1 MTDDSTTDEIP
12 PYHVR
17 VSKAKERILEL
28 RALLRRAN
36 TAYYTY
42 SAPIMSDP
50 EFDRL
55 LKELADLES
64 KHPELSDPNS
74 PTARVGG
81 EPIDGFETLPHSIP
95 MLSIDNTYN
104 EGEVRQWVDRMYKGL
119 ATEAPSEGG
128 LFQGADS
135 QVKFTCEPKID
146 GVALSIRYEDG
157 KFIRALTRGDGSQGD
172 DVSHAARTIRSI
184 PLELDGDHI
193 PEVIE
198 VRGEVYIPLGEFERI
213 NKEREDAG
221 DEPFMNP
228 RNACSGTLKSLDP
241 KIIAARKLGFIA
253 HGRGELS
260 DDNFA
265 GGHAEFCKL
274 IAQFGFDVGNH
285 RTVEEDIAG
294 VVGTVHRIDKIRHS
308 LDYATDGVVIRV
320 DEYAQQDRVGATSKS
335 PRWCIAYKFPAER
348 KETRLLN
355 VEHQVGK
362 TGKITPRATLEP
374 VLLAGTTVSHATL
387 HNYGMIRTRELH
399 IGDLVEVEKAGEI
412 IPQVVGVIV
421 SKRPSDAVQVI
432 PPDHCPACDSPLEVE
447 PAESL
452 EDPKLETTRRCMN
465 PECPAQIREKL
476 VWFAGRKQMDIE
488 GLGESTIDVIRES
501 SIPLNHFAD
510 IFNLKDHRDELLKLD
525 RMGEKKVDN
534 LLAGIEA
541 AKGQGMARVLAG
553 MGIRHIGTT
562 TAKLLA
568 KRFKDVDSLWNA
580 SLWMLMPTAVNTMS
594 QSKRE
599 KLTGSKDKLEVTYET
614 GLGVDT
620 APVVY
625 EYLHSQAA
633 RDAFERLESAGV
645 VLASTDFVESGDLI
659 DSPFSGKTIV
669 LTGTLEH
676 FSRTELSDQLETL
689 GAKVTGSVSKST
701 DLLIAGEKAGSKL
714 SKAES
719 LGIEVWDESKLLE
732 TLDSIK

>member
-1 MTDDSTTDEIP
+1 MTDDSTADAIP
-12 PYHVR
+12 TYHVR
-17 VSKAKERILEL
+17 VSKAKDRILEL

-36 TAYYTY
+36 TAYYTH
-42 SAPIMSDP
+42 ADPIMSDP

-55 LKELADLES
+55 LKELAGLES
-64 KHPELSDPNS
+64 EHPELSDPNS

-81 EPIDGFETLPHSIP
+81 EPIEGFETLPHSIP

-104 EGEVRQWVDRMYKGL
+104 EDEVRSWVDRMNKGL
-119 ATEAPSEGG
+119 DTEASDEGG
-128 LFQGADS
+128 LFQGGNS
-135 QVKFTCEPKID
+135 QIQFTCEPKID
-146 GVALSIRYEDG
+146 GVALSIRYENG
-157 KFIRALTRGDGSQGD
+157 KFIRALTRGDGSKGD

-184 PLELDGDHI
+184 PLQLDAEDI

-213 NKEREDAG
+213 NREREDAG

-241 KIIAARKLGFIA
+241 KIIAARKLGFVA

-260 DDNFA
+260 GDTFA
-265 GGHAEFCKL
+265 DGHAQFCER
-274 IAQFGFDVGNH
+274 IAAMGFDVGDH
-285 RTVEEDIAG
+285 RTVEDDIPG
-294 VVGTVHRIDKIRHS
+294 VVAAVHRIDQIRHS

-320 DEYAQQDRVGATSKS
+320 DQYTHQDRVGATSKS

-387 HNYGMIRTRELH
+387 HNYGMIRTRDLH

-412 IPQVVGVIV
+412 IPQVVGVIE
-421 SKRPSDAVQVI
+421 SKRPRDATAVI

-452 EDPKLETTRRCMN
+452 DDPKLETTRRCMN

-488 GLGESTIDVIRES
+488 GLGESTIDLIRES

-510 IFNLKDHRDELLKLD
+510 IFNLKEHRDELLELD
-525 RMGEKKVDN
+525 RMGEKKVDK
-534 LLAGIEA
+534 LLAGIES
-541 AKGQGMARVLAG
+541 AKSQGLARVLAG

-562 TAKLLA
+562 TAKQLA
-568 KRFKDVDSLWNA
+568 KRFADIEALWDA

-594 QSKRE
+594 QAKRE
-599 KLTGSKDKLEVTYET
+599 ELTGSKDKLEETYET
-614 GLGVDT
+614 GLGADT

-633 RDAFERLESAGV
+633 RDAFERLKAAGV
-645 VLASTDFVESGDLI
+645 VLASTDYVEPGEVI
-659 DSPFSGKTIV
+659 ESPFSRKTIV

-676 FSRTELSDQLETL
+676 FSRTELSDRLEGL

-719 LGIEVWDESKLLE
+719 LGIEVWDETKLLE